1 MVAILGSLWWLLTEL
16 LPDLVEALV
25 DSLRFLVSLVV
36 LLAGTVLQFCG
47 GVLEL
52 SATLVLGALEL
63 LYIAVASAPPFF
75 AFVSSTTA
83 TACSWIAGCFSTLA
97 SVLVAGYGIA
107 CDTLFLLL
115 PYLALGIEAIYSGS
129 VLLIRGGLIV
139 LYSALDLVVFCLSS
153 VSSLARAAIGGER
166 QGRISPPVV
175 NCCIAVLTV
184 AALAILTL
192 SVNRR
197 ELVVEGWRV
206 VRDLVTGCWRLA
218 RECFEGNPQLVQ
230 SGEGDDRHLEQRD
243 RGDGSQNGGRGLQL
257 ESDRAGGQGSGC
269 RQQRNSVRHRG
280 NISPT
285 SNFSDGAR
293 HPSSP
298 LPREPSPDSPQREGF
313 PPASA
318 PPQSVSREEREESR
332 RCIVCMEQE
341 KRVLLRPC
349 RHYCACEDCTM
360 RLGGV
365 CPVCRNVIQSAEV
378 IHVYYD

>member
-1 MVAILGSLWWLLTEL
+1 MMVASLSLLLTEL

-25 DSLRFLVSLVV
+25 DILRILVSLVV
-36 LLAGTVLQFCG
+36 LLARTVLQFCG
-47 GVLEL
+47 GVVKL
-52 SATLVLGALEL
+52 SAALVLRALEL
-63 LYIAVASAPPFF
+63 LDVTVASVPPFF
-75 AFVSSTTA
+75 ALVSSTTA
-83 TACSWIAGCFSTLA
+83 TACSWIVGCFSTLA

-107 CDTLFLLL
+107 CDLL
-115 PYLALGIEAIYSGS
+115 PYLALGIEAIYRGAD
-129 VLLIRGGLIV
+129 LLIRGGLTIF
-139 LYSALDLVVFCLSS
+139 YSALDLVVFCLSS
-153 VSSLARAAIGGER
+153 FSSLARAAIGGER

-175 NCCIAVLTV
+175 NWWSIHIAVLAFAT
-184 AALAILTL
+184 LAILSL
-192 SVNRR
+192 CVNHR

-218 RECFEGNPQLVQ
+218 RECFEGSPQLLQ
-230 SGEGDDRHLEQRD
+230 SGEGDRHLEQRD
-243 RGDGSQNGGRGLQL
+243 RGDGSQNGGR

-269 RQQRNSVRHRG
+269 PQQRNSVRHRV

-349 RHYCACEDCTM
+349 RHYCVCEDCIM

-378 IHVYYD
+378 IYVYYD

>member
-1 MVAILGSLWWLLTEL
+1 MMVAILGSLWWLLTEL

-25 DSLRFLVSLVV
+25 DILRLLVSLVV
-36 LLAGTVLQFCG
+36 LLARTVLQFCG
-47 GVLEL
+47 GVVKL
-52 SATLVLGALEL
+52 SATPVLRALEL
-63 LYIAVASAPPFF
+63 LYIAVASAP

-115 PYLALGIEAIYSGS
+115 PYLALGIEAIYRGS

-166 QGRISPPVV
+166 QGRISPHVM
-175 NCCIAVLTV
+175 NWWSIHIAVLTV

-192 SVNRR
+192 SVNHR

-218 RECFEGNPQLVQ
+218 RECFEGSPQLVQ

-243 RGDGSQNGGRGLQL
+243 RGDGSQNGGR
-257 ESDRAGGQGSGC
+257 ESGRAGGQGSGC
-269 RQQRNSVRHRG
+269 PQQRNSVRHRV

-313 PPASA
+313 PPASP
-318 PPQSVSREEREESR
+318 PPQSVSREGREESR

-349 RHYCACEDCTM
+349 RHYCVCEDCIM